1 MSTGPVSEP
10 TGAAA
15 GRQLPGVGGER
26 QDGAP
31 GGRGRLLV
39 PAVVRQLVPF
49 ALAASVVPLSGLIG
63 HGIISVRAFVLGI
76 VLTVLVLPAVVVI
89 QVREM
94 PGWFR
99 WVTMAATFTMLA
111 LTVQAV
117 GGADSG
123 ALVVLLLPV
132 VWMALYERRVQVVVS
147 LALESAASVG
157 LHAADPVTPFSA
169 EDLRRIVVFL
179 AVSSLTAWAISR
191 LVAQLARSERAARKG
206 QQTLAAIAAA
216 ARAIRESDDA
226 RTTACESAMEVS
238 GASSVFLL
246 ESDDAEHLVVTAST
260 GTPLEPV
267 RIDLAE
273 PSASVVAY
281 RSGAPLY
288 IADVEGDARVSQRL
302 RGLTGARSLLAQPF
316 SHGGRVRGVVVVS
329 WLEPHPESAT
339 ESVSTLALLAE
350 EFGSA
355 LERMDLNATLEHRA
369 TTDPLTGMAN
379 RRVWREELP
388 RMMSGTEPLCVALLD
403 LDYFKTYNDTHGH
416 LAGDT
421 VLASLGRSWLSM
433 LRPQDLL
440 VRWGGEEFALALPDC
455 PVDCALDVLERLRAQ
470 VPDGQAASAG
480 LACWDGVETIEA
492 LMSRADAAL
501 YEAKRTGRNRTV
513 ASVGGS
519 EGADRGEPAVVR

>member
-1 MSTGPVSEP
+1 MSAAPGSEP
-10 TGAAA
+10 HGAAA
-15 GRQLPGVGGER
+15 G
-26 QDGAP
+26 A
-31 GGRGRLLV
+31 GRRRHLV
-39 PAVVRQLVPF
+39 PGVVRQLVPF
-49 ALAASVVPLSGLIG
+49 GLAASVVPLSGLIG
-63 HGIISVRAFVLGI
+63 HGVVSGRAFALGI
-76 VLTVLVLPAVVVI
+76 VVTVLVLPAVIVI
-89 QVREM
+89 QLREM

-99 WVTMAATFTMLA
+99 WTTMVATFAMLA
-111 LTVQAV
+111 LTIESV

-123 ALVVLLLPV
+123 SLIVLLLPV
-132 VWMALYERRVQVVVS
+132 VWMALYERRAQVVVA
-147 LALESAASVG
+147 LGLESVASVG
-157 LHAADPVTPFSA
+157 LHAIDPVTPFSG
-169 EDLRRIVVFL
+169 EDLRRIVVFF

-191 LVAQLARSERAARKG
+191 LVAQLARSERSALKG

-216 ARAIRESDDA
+216 ARAIRESADA
-226 RTTACESAMEVS
+226 RTTACQAAMEVS

-246 ESDDAEHLVVTAST
+246 ESEDAEHLVITASV
-260 GTPLEPV
+260 GSPLEPV
-267 RIDLAE
+267 RLDLAE

-288 IADVEGDARVSQRL
+288 VADVEGDARVSRRL

-329 WLEPHPESAT
+329 WLEPHPESAA

-355 LERMDLNATLEHRA
+355 LERMDLNAALEHRA

-388 RMMSGTEPLCVALLD
+388 RMMTDPGPLCVALLD

-501 YEAKRTGRNRTV
+501 YEAKRTGRNRSVT
-513 ASVGGS
+513 SVGGP
-519 EGADRGEPAVVR
+519 EGVDRGEPAVAR

>member
-1 MSTGPVSEP
+1 MSAAPGSEP
-10 TGAAA
+10 HGTAA
-15 GRQLPGVGGER
+15 GAERRGAVPVRKQRHGVPG
-26 QDGAP
+26 
-31 GGRGRLLV
+31 
-39 PAVVRQLVPF
+39 VVRQLVPF

-63 HGIISVRAFVLGI
+63 HGVMNGRAFAVGI
-76 VLTVLVLPAVVVI
+76 LLTVLVLPAVVVI
-89 QVREM
+89 QVRRM

-99 WVTMAATFTMLA
+99 WTTMVATFAMLA

-132 VWMALYERRVQVVVS
+132 VWMALYERRTQVVVA
-147 LALESAASVG
+147 LVLESAASVA

-179 AVSSLTAWAISR
+179 AVSSLTAWAIAR
-191 LVAQLARSERAARKG
+191 LVAQLARSERSARKG

-226 RTTACESAMEVS
+226 RTTACEAAMEVS

-246 ESDDAEHLVVTAST
+246 ESDDAEHLVITAST

-267 RIDLAE
+267 RLDLAE

-288 IADVEGDARVSQRL
+288 VADVEGDARVSPRL

-329 WLEPHPESAT
+329 WLEPHPESAAET
-339 ESVSTLALLAE
+339 RSTLALLAE

-355 LERMDLNATLEHRA
+355 LERMDLNAALEHRA

-388 RMMSGTEPLCVALLD
+388 RMMTDAGPLCVALLD

-455 PVDCALDVLERLRAQ
+455 PVDCALEVLERLRAQ

-480 LACWDGVETIEA
+480 LACWDGVETIEV

-513 ASVGGS
+513 RSVAGPDGV
-519 EGADRGEPAVVR
+519 DRGEPAAVR